1 VDGRAQPEFALAF
14 GARRSDLPT
23 ALILSAHHRRFAA
36 LRGAFSESTIDALV
50 NGVLSGKVKTAS
62 LQVAP
67 RPIAPIRTPVIDCE
81 CRRMYKFYVHV
92 FFRSLRP
99 ASEIN

>member
-62 LQVAP
+62 IQVAP
-67 RPIAPIRTPVIDCE
+67 RPIAHPS
-81 CRRMYKFYVHV
+81 RRLWAVTEATVALYNAHPPSKLA
-92 FFRSLRP
+92 SLFV
-99 ASEIN
+99 